1 MKTLL
6 TAIIGLG
13 LILNINA
20 QSFERTSFKIKTKE
34 LTKSILKLDQKIR
47 INKEL
52 FMDVSPQFG
61 NQFISRA
68 EAKKARINLK
78 DFYDEFDFG
87 FNMGFKYSFKK
98 QLHFNAFY
106 NIGLLRFDESKS
118 VKTKGFVIQLSLRYI
133 I

>member
-1 MKTLL
+1 MKILL

-13 LILNINA
+13 LILTINA

-34 LTKSILKLDQKIR
+34 FTKSILKLDQKIR

-52 FMDVSPQFG
+52 FIDVSPQFG

-98 QLHFNAFY
+98 QLHLKAFY
-106 NIGLLRFDESKS
+106 NIGLLRFDESKN
-118 VKTKGFVIQLSLRYI
+118 VRAKGFVIQLSLRYI

>member
-20 QSFERTSFKIKTKE
+20 QSFERTSFKINTKE
-34 LTKSILKLDQKIR
+34 PTKSFRLDQKIR

-98 QLHFNAFY
+98 QLHLKAFY
-106 NIGLLRFDESKS
+106 NIGLLRFDESKT
-118 VKTKGFVIQLSLRYI
+118 VKAKGFVIQLSLQYI